1 MVSLTSRGKLPIE
14 LEISGLRGLALLMVV
29 CGHFVQRVDRF
40 NSTADGYAPAGQVVT
55 EYLTSPA
62 SGVYLFFAI
71 SGYLIARI
79 LNNFASL
86 KPVNLIDFF
95 LRRFLRIALPYSVVL
110 LVTWVTIISTRIE
123 PPSINH
129 FDVRPNS
136 LGESLLASL
145 TYMHGLLYG
154 TFPRL
159 FPPGWTLEVEMQF
172 YLLAPLLFLAF
183 RLTVARL
190 GLGWASAA
198 AMGSS
203 GLVSLAAIQSGI
215 ANLRATIFVYVPLFV
230 LGFVIERV
238 KRSGW
243 RPTSAVTA
251 ALGWPALIIFMF
263 FEPWVWGQGQ
273 EIAIRMVLIAAM
285 FAALASGRG
294 SFLSACASP
303 LLVSIGLLSYAG
315 YLVHLQ
321 ILHLTAAVIAH
332 AFGPMPLAGA
342 LLINALVGLPLV
354 LLAAFFFFTVVE
366 KPSLRLRLH
375 VLTFDR
381 PNAARR

>member
-1 MVSLTSRGKLPIE
+1 MSLTSRGKLPIE

-40 NSTADGYAPAGQVVT
+40 NSTAEGYAPASQVMT
-55 EYLTSPA
+55 EYFTSPA
-62 SGVYLFFAI
+62 SGVYLFFVI

-79 LNNFASL
+79 LNNLASL
-86 KPVNLIDFF
+86 KPINLIEFF

-110 LVTWVTIISTRIE
+110 LVTWVVIISTKIE
-123 PPSINH
+123 PPGINL
-129 FDVRPNS
+129 FDVRPRS
-136 LGESLLASL
+136 LNESLLASL

-172 YLLAPLLFLAF
+172 YLLAPLFFLAF
-183 RLTVARL
+183 RLAIARL

-198 AMGSS
+198 ALGLS
-203 GLVSLAAIQSGI
+203 GLISLAALQCGI
-215 ANLRATIFVYVPLFV
+215 ANLRSTIFVYAPVFV
-230 LGFVIERV
+230 LGIVIERV

-251 ALGWPALIIFMF
+251 ALGWPALIIFIF

-273 EIAIRMVLIAAM
+273 EIAIRMILIATM

-294 SFLSACASP
+294 SFLSVCASP
-303 LLVSIGLLSYAG
+303 FLVGIGLLSYAG

-321 ILHLTAAVIAH
+321 ILHLTAAVVAH
-332 AFGPMPLAGA
+332 AFGPLPLAGA
-342 LLINALVGLPLV
+342 LLVNALIGLPVV
-354 LLAAFFFFTVVE
+354 LIAAFIFFTVVE

-375 VLTFDR
+375 FMTFDR
-381 PNAARR
+381 PKAVQR

>member
-1 MVSLTSRGKLPIE
+1 
-14 LEISGLRGLALLMVV
+14 MVV

-40 NSTADGYAPAGQVVT
+40 NSTAEGYAPASQVMT
-55 EYLTSPA
+55 EYFTSPA
-62 SGVYLFFAI
+62 SGVYLFFVI

-79 LNNFASL
+79 LNNLASL
-86 KPVNLIDFF
+86 KPINLIEFF

-110 LVTWVTIISTRIE
+110 LVTWVVIISTKIE
-123 PPSINH
+123 PPGINL
-129 FDVRPNS
+129 FDVRPKS
-136 LGESLLASL
+136 LNESLLASL
-145 TYMHGLLYG
+145 TYMHGFLYG

-172 YLLAPLLFLAF
+172 YLLAPLFFLAF
-183 RLTVARL
+183 RLAMTRL

-198 AMGSS
+198 AR
-203 GLVSLAAIQSGI
+203 GLRGLNSHAARQTGN
-215 ANLRATIFVYVPLFV
+215 ANLRATIFVYAPVFV
-230 LGFVIERV
+230 LGIVIERV

-251 ALGWPALIIFMF
+251 ALGWPALIIFVF

-273 EIAIRMVLIAAM
+273 EIAIRMILIATM

-294 SFLSACASP
+294 SFLSVCASP
-303 LLVSIGLLSYAG
+303 FLVGIGLLSYAG

-321 ILHLTAAVIAH
+321 ILHLTAAVVAH
-332 AFGPMPLAGA
+332 AFGPLPLAGA
-342 LLINALVGLPLV
+342 LLVNALIGLPVV
-354 LLAAFFFFTVVE
+354 LIAAFIFFTVVE

-375 VLTFDR
+375 VLAFDR
-381 PNAARR
+381 VNAVQR